1 MTDGVDRRDFLR
13 NTLVAGGA
21 AAAAA
26 ASVTAYAQTQQPGRV
41 PGTTNHYHVPATDK
55 TVHWGY
61 FSKLLKPVVEV
72 ASGRR
77 EQRAEAA
84 QEARRGPALV
94 REHDA
99 HRVIRE
105 GGGAGVLRVRP
116 ARFLRPQRF
125 HHPCPPTQRIVLI
138 ACCAWVRQQRPSEQT
153 SRTRSIVSANE
164 SSENRTSSGL
174 G

>member
-72 ASGRR
+72 AMAAKPDSEGPQTALNASGYVTPRR
-77 EQRAEAA
+77 RATIAA
-84 QEARRGPALV
+84 RSTPV
-94 REHDA
+94 RSACSRAGSPFQTGDCPVSGFGSA
-99 HRVIRE
+99 WLKVI
-105 GGGAGVLRVRP
+105 
-116 ARFLRPQRF
+116 
-125 HHPCPPTQRIVLI
+125 C
-138 ACCAWVRQQRPSEQT
+138 S
-153 SRTRSIVSANE
+153 
-164 SSENRTSSGL
+164 
-174 G
+174 